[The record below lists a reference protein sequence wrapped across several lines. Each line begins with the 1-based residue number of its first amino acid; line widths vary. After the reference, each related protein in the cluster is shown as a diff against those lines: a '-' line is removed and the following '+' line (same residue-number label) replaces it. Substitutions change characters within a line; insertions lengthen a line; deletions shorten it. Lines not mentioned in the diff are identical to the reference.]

1 VTTHYDEEAQV
12 EQLRQWLRDNWFPL
26 ASGLALGL
34 VAIFGWQGWMQH
46 QDGHAGAASHVYE
59 DLGRAAT
66 DNKPDAVKDMADR
79 LVKDF
84 SDTPYAAAGA
94 LTAAAVAVAAGKL
107 DDAVTRLQWVVK
119 FEQSPGFFGS
129 LAATLHLRGRAQ
141 DPALLPLAKL
151 RLAQVLWQQGKADEA
166 LKQLD
171 GDAASYAPLYA
182 ELRGDIKL
190 AQGDRAAARGAYQQA
205 LEALGTDAAAP
216 GRDGLQ
222 HKLDDLAD
230 SATVKS

>member
-1 VTTHYDEEAQV
+1 MTDHYDEEAQV

-34 VAIFGWQGWMQH
+34 AAIFGWQAWGQL
-46 QDGHAGAASHVYE
+46 QDNHAGAASHVFE
-59 DLGRAAT
+59 DLGKAAAE
-66 DNKPDAVKDMADR
+66 NKYDDAKAMADR

-94 LTAAAVAVAAGKL
+94 LKLAEVAVLNNKL
-107 DDAVTRLQWVVK
+107 DDAATRLQWVVS
-119 FEQSPGFFGS
+119 FEQNPGFMARVG
-129 LAATLHLRGRAQ
+129 ATLRLRNQAYDVG
-141 DPALLPLAKL
+141 LLPLARL
-151 RLAQVLWQQGKADEA
+151 RLAQVLWQQNKADEA

-171 GDAASYAPLYA
+171 GEAGTYAPLYA

-190 AQGDRAAARGAYQQA
+190 SQGDSSAARGAYQQA
-205 LEALGTDAAAP
+205 LQSLSPDDV

-222 HKLDDLAD
+222 RKLDDLAG
-230 SATVKS
+230 AAAVKS

>member
-1 VTTHYDEEAQV
+1 MTTHYDEEAQV
-12 EQLRQWLRDNWFPL
+12 EQLRQWLRENWFPV

-34 VAIFGWQGWMQH
+34 AAIFGWQGWMQH

-59 DLGRAAT
+59 DLNRAAAENKT
-66 DNKPDAVKDMADR
+66 DEVTAMADR

-94 LTAAAVAVAAGKL
+94 LKAAAVLVSANKPDEAA
-107 DDAVTRLQWVVK
+107 ARLQWVVG
-119 FEQSPGFFGS
+119 FEQSPGFLSS
-129 LAATLHLRGRAQ
+129 LAATLHLRGRAH
-141 DPALLPLAKL
+141 DVALLPLARL
-151 RLAQVLWQQGKADEA
+151 RLAQVLWAQGKPDEA

-171 GDAASYAPLYA
+171 GDAGTYASLYD

-190 AQGDRAAARGAYQQA
+190 AQGDRGAARGAYQQA
-205 LEALGTDAAAP
+205 LEALGSDATAP

-222 HKLDDLAD
+222 RKLDDLAD
-230 SATVKS
+230 AATVKS

>member
-1 VTTHYDEEAQV
+1 VTDHYDEEAQV

-34 VAIFGWQGWMQH
+34 AAIFGWQAWGQH
-46 QDGHAGAASHVYE
+46 QDNHAGDASHVFE

-66 DNKPDAVKDMADR
+66 QNKYDDAKAMADR

-94 LTAAAVAVAAGKL
+94 LKLAELGVLDNKL
-107 DDAVTRLQWVVK
+107 DDATARLQWVVD
-119 FEQSPGFFGS
+119 FEQNPGF
-129 LAATLHLRGRAQ
+129 LARVGAALHLRNKAY
-141 DPALLPLAKL
+141 DPALLPLAHL
-151 RLAQVLWQQGKADEA
+151 RLAQVLWQQNKADEA

-171 GDAASYAPLYA
+171 GEAGTYAPLYA

-190 AQGDRAAARGAYQQA
+190 SQGDSSAARGAYQQA
-205 LEALGTDAAAP
+205 LQSLSPDDV

-222 HKLDDLAD
+222 RKLDDLAG
-230 SATVKS
+230 AAAVKS